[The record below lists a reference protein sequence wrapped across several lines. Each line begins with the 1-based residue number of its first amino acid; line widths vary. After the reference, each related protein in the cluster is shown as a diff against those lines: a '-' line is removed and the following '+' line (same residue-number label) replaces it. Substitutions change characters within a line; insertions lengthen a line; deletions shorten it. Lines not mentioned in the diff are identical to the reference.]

1 MNISLSRLKQ
11 KQVAIPLIVVFL
23 FGVYV
28 FISRDTTTSKETPTS
43 IVKTVTVFD
52 PMTLTSSSQ
61 FIEATGTVETLEAV
75 ELSSEVSARVARV
88 SVALGNT
95 VRRGQTLVV
104 YNNADLA
111 ANLAGA
117 EADVQ
122 SAQANKKS
130 IEAQYD
136 TQIATISKITSSG
149 ENAVAA
155 AESAVRTAQNNLRQ
169 STTITDTQVV
179 RDVYTNSVVTLK
191 SVQDTLQTVLTT
203 ADNILGIDNT
213 FANDRF
219 EDVFS
224 IQDINKKN
232 IAEQQYRLVKQ
243 NSVALKQVVALL
255 TPASDTASIDA
266 AVELTQATLIEYRTV
281 LSAITDALDA
291 TPPVGGLTQAELDGL
306 KSTIQQARTTIINQI
321 NTVTNQSQAIA
332 TAKNSAD
339 SLQITYEKA
348 VQDVVAARQN
358 VAADIAAATAQLKQI
373 EASLELQDANI
384 RSAKARVSAIRAS
397 LAKTVIT
404 APISGTIAALPAKV
418 GELMNPGQLAVRIV
432 NTGSYQVKVFV
443 PAESVSRIQKGNLAR
458 IANVYTGVV
467 TNISP
472 SIDPTTNRVE
482 VLVLITEDDVSLVSE
497 QFVAVSIEE
506 SMNEFDTMSRI
517 PLESVRLTSEGAMVF
532 VVNDSNILEA
542 QKVSIG
548 MVVGSTIEADIR
560 DITRPIVNSVRGLD
574 VGEVVTI
581 QQ

>member
-75 ELSSEVSARVARV
+75 ELSSEVSARVVRV

-169 STTITDTQVV
+169 SATITDTQVV

-255 TPASDTASIDA
+255 TPTSDTASIDA

-418 GELMNPGQLAVRIV
+418 GELMSPGQLAVRIV

-542 QKVSIG
+542 QKVLIG

>member
-169 STTITDTQVV
+169 SATITDTQVV

-255 TPASDTASIDA
+255 TPTSDTASIDA

-418 GELMNPGQLAVRIV
+418 GELMSPGQLAVRIV

-542 QKVSIG
+542 QKVLIG